1 MLKVPSPLPPNPTLT
16 AASSASAVRGD
27 DLPGDCGHVPRHH
40 QRDDVSHR
48 QPRPAHRGKKNK
60 TKKHRERHASAMH
73 AQQLVHVTSGRD
85 HRQRL
90 QQHREPGT
98 HPADGPGLHRA
109 GRAAH
114 KVG

>member
-1 MLKVPSPLPPNPTLT
+1 MIFLVTVVMCRGIISMMMFHTGSPVLRTE
-16 AASSASAVRGD
+16 V
-27 DLPGDCGHVPRHH
+27 
-40 QRDDVSHR
+40 
-48 QPRPAHRGKKNK
+48 KKK
-60 TKKHRERHASAMH
+60 TQKSHRERHASAMQ